1 MGYCA
6 KGEFEAY
13 ITRYN
18 NDEIEIEIINSW
30 ELTREE
36 LTTCDNED
44 FFDTLN
50 ELNGEYNITSMTFSE
65 G

>member
-6 KGEFEAY
+6 KGEYKAY
-13 ITRYN
+13 ITRHD
-18 NDEIEIEIINSW
+18 DEIEIEIINSW

-50 ELNGEYNITSMTFSE
+50 ELNGEYNITSMTLKE